1 MAPSAISAAAGAIVK
16 VNGTS
21 TATAIVA
28 VRPGKA
34 PITVPATT
42 PARASRRLSGDN
54 AANRKSK
61 LPMQCWRRLWLRCA
75 YFLTMPISLASA
87 S

>member
-1 MAPSAISAAAGAIVK
+1 MAPSTISAAAGGIEKVK
-16 VNGTS
+16 GTS

-42 PARASRRLSGDN
+42 PARASSRFSRRQRREQEVQ
-54 AANRKSK
+54 AAHGAA
-61 LPMQCWRRLWLRCA
+61 RRGSRA

-87 S
+87 P